1 MGVLVSPMFIYL
13 QYFPESETRLQMLD
27 GDLNAALSG
36 NLWPVIENALG
47 ALGGLFISGWGD
59 QFLAYNIP
67 GRPVFDMLT
76 AALAIIGVVICVVY
90 WRKPR
95 YAFVFLWWGM
105 GLVPSLITGATANT
119 TRNVGALT
127 MMYFLPALAVWTI
140 GKALQQKNRRYLYTL
155 ASVWLIVTAG
165 LTVRGYFFQW
175 AQNPEVRA
183 AYQTTIMA
191 AVAEADEQTPAEQET
206 AVFSSVYPG
215 AAHDTSIAQVI
226 ADDKEWSTRWV
237 DGRRA
242 LVFPAGVTENLVL
255 YVPSSADLHPLFREW
270 VVAAEKVD
278 IKSDD
283 LDPFYTRYEVAR
295 PFVAER
301 EPIAQFGE
309 GLVLLDGYW
318 RGESVPAGGVGE
330 FVTVWL
336 VTDPTQVG
344 PVVWPIETTD
354 IVLFTQVLTA
364 EGSVLTQEDRLDA
377 PSWSWGVGDV
387 VVQVH
392 QLFVPG
398 ETAVGDYE
406 TIVGVYD
413 RESGTRLTV
422 QTTQESFFVT
432 KNLIVK

>member
-1 MGVLVSPMFIYL
+1 M
-13 QYFPESETRLQMLD
+13 
-27 GDLNAALSG
+27 
-36 NLWPVIENALG
+36 
-47 ALGGLFISGWGD
+47 
-59 QFLAYNIP
+59 
-67 GRPVFDMLT
+67 
-76 AALAIIGVVICVVY
+76 
-90 WRKPR
+90 
-95 YAFVFLWWGM
+95 
-105 GLVPSLITGATANT
+105 
-119 TRNVGALT
+119 
-127 MMYFLPALAVWTI
+127 
-140 GKALQQKNRRYLYTL
+140 
-155 ASVWLIVTAG
+155 
-165 LTVRGYFFQW
+165 
-175 AQNPEVRA
+175 
-183 AYQTTIMA
+183 
-191 AVAEADEQTPAEQET
+191 
-206 AVFSSVYPG
+206 
-215 AAHDTSIAQVI
+215 
-226 ADDKEWSTRWV
+226 
-237 DGRRA
+237 
-242 LVFPAGVTENLVL
+242 
-255 YVPSSADLHPLFREW
+255 
-270 VVAAEKVD
+270 
-278 IKSDD
+278 
-283 LDPFYTRYEVAR
+283 AR